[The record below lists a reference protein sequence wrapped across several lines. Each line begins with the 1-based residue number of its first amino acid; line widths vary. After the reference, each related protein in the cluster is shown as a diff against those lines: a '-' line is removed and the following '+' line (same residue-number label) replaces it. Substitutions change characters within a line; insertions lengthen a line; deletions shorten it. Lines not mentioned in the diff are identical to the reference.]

1 MIGSKVYM
9 SIRDGVKSTERVKKF
24 GEVFTP
30 NSIVNEM
37 LDMIDEQI
45 HKDNDSI
52 SYIKKTYL
60 EPACGDGQFL
70 IVVLER
76 KLNEVNKL
84 PVELRQY
91 GFIISFCTIY
101 GVDIQEDNVAE
112 SIERMYKI
120 ANGETVETF
129 DLNSKTNKI
138 KFTPD
143 GFDITDDMLKT
154 VRYILNN
161 NIVCGDTIK
170 TDNTNSILL
179 FDYSLND
186 TDQTISIKTD
196 LLNDEDQ
203 ICMLRLANIIVGE
216 NIQFDKLYT
225 LRDLKSFKS
234 GAGCENITL
243 ELEEEDF
250 EF

>member
-1 MIGSKVYM
+1 M
-9 SIRDGVKSTERVKKF
+9 SVRDGVKSTERVKKF

-37 LDMIDEQI
+37 LDMLDEQI

-52 SYIKKTYL
+52 NYIKKTYL

-70 IVVLER
+70 IAILER

-91 GFIISFCTIY
+91 GFIVSFCTIY

-120 ANGETVETF
+120 ANGEAIDTF
-129 DLNSKTNKI
+129 DLNGKTNKI
-138 KFTPD
+138 EFKPD
-143 GFDITDDMLKT
+143 GFNITDDMLKT
-154 VRYILNN
+154 VRYILGN
-161 NIVCGDTIK
+161 NIVCGDTLK
-170 TDNTNSILL
+170 TDANDNLLL
-179 FDYSLND
+179 FQYSLND
-186 TDQTISIKTD
+186 ANRTISIKTD
-196 LLNDEDQ
+196 LLHEDSQ
-203 ICMLRLANIIVGE
+203 MCMFSPSSETVGE

-234 GAGCENITL
+234 GDGYESMTL
-243 ELEEEDF
+243 EPEEEDF